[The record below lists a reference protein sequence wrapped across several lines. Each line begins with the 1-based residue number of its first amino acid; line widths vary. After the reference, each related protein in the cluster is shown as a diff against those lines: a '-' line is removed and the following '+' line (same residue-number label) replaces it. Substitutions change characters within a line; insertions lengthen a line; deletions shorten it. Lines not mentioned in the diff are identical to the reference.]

1 MQSIPQM
8 VRLDILQMQRL
19 GNISSQHIQNLRKR
33 EEMFI
38 LDYLLMV
45 SAHLESMEGSI
56 LYGQLL

>member
-8 VRLDILQMQRL
+8 VRLDILQMRRL
-19 GNISSQHIQNLRKR
+19 GNISSQHIQNLWKR